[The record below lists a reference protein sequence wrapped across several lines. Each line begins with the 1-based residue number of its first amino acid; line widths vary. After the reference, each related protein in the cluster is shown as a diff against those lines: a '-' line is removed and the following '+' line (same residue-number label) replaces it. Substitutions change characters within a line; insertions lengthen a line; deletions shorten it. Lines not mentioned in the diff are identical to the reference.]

1 MVLSLNPQEEQV
13 RASSP
18 SVSHDVAV
26 TTCQSLNVCVCSVVG
41 ASVVD
46 GAFVLSDVHD
56 ANAKTKITEAKIMLS
71 FIKMFF
77 KISLPDV

>member
-1 MVLSLNPQEEQV
+1 MNPHEEQV

-46 GAFVLSDVHD
+46 GASGLSDIHD
-56 ANAKTKITEAKIMLS
+56 ANANIKITDAQIMLS
-71 FIKMFF
+71 FIKMVF
-77 KISLPDV
+77 KISLPDVSK